1 LNLFSRKKPQSVQ
14 TEPAPAPAPV
24 PDPLVT
30 AEAELDSATALC
42 LALDQERRDWARKRE
57 DANLR
62 FNNALARYHAALDQA
77 EKTA

>member
-1 LNLFSRKKPQSVQ
+1 MNLFRKKPQPVR
-14 TEPAPAPAPV
+14 TEPPAPEPNRMAA
-24 PDPLVT
+24 
-30 AEAELDSATALC
+30 AESELDSATALC

>member
-1 LNLFSRKKPQSVQ
+1 MNLFKKKSQSQ
-14 TEPAPAPAPV
+14 TKPAPAPEPNRLA
-24 PDPLVT
+24 T
-30 AEAELDSATALC
+30 AEQELDSATALC